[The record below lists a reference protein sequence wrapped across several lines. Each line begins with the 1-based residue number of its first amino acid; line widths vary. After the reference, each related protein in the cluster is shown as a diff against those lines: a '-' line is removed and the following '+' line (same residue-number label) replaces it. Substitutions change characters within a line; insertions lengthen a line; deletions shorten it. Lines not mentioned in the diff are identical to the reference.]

1 MVATTTIAA
10 NIHALKARI
19 AAAAQRAGR
28 DPERVRL
35 IGASSASKGVT
46 QEAVLAALDAGV
58 RDFGENYVQEAQ
70 QRIAGLGPRAAEAS
84 WHFIGHLQTNKVAAA
99 LELFDSID
107 SVDSL
112 RLAQAIS
119 RRAQRPVSILLEVN
133 VSGEGSK
140 HGFTATDAPS
150 AIEAVRHLPNIELVG
165 LMTMAP
171 EVEDSQQTRPVFRA
185 LRELAETHG
194 LPELSMGMTNDFEVA
209 VEEGATMVR
218 IGRALFAGR
227 PR

>member
-10 NIHALKARI
+10 NVEALRARI
-19 AAAAQRAGR
+19 DAAARRAGR
-28 DPERVRL
+28 DPSRVRL
-35 IGASSASKGVT
+35 VGASAMSKGVT
-46 QEAVLAALDAGV
+46 NEMVLAALDAGV

-70 QRIAGLGPRAAEAS
+70 LRIAELGSRAHEAT
-84 WHFIGHLQTNKVAAA
+84 WHFIGHLQTNKVPAA
-99 LELFDSID
+99 LALFHTIE

-112 RLAQAIS
+112 KLAQTIS
-119 RRAQRPVSILLEVN
+119 RRAEKPVRILLEVN
-133 VSGEGSK
+133 VSGEASK
-140 HGFTATDAPS
+140 HGLAS
-150 AIEAVRHLPNIELVG
+150 ADVGAAVAEIAVLPNVDLAG

-171 EVEDSQQTRPVFRA
+171 EVSNVEETRPVFRT
-185 LRELAETHG
+185 LRELAEANG
-194 LPELSMGMTNDFEVA
+194 LTELSMGMTNDFEVA

>member
-10 NIHALKARI
+10 NVETLRTRI
-19 AAAAQRAGR
+19 DAAARRAGR
-28 DPERVRL
+28 DSSRVRL
-35 IGASSASKGVT
+35 VGASAMSKGVT
-46 QEAVLAALDAGV
+46 NEMVLAALDAGV

-70 QRIAGLGPRAAEAS
+70 LRMADLGPRAGEAT
-84 WHFIGHLQTNKVAAA
+84 WHFIGHLQTNKVPAA
-99 LELFDSID
+99 LALFDTIE

-112 RLAQAIS
+112 KLAQTIS
-119 RRAQRPVSILLEVN
+119 RRAEKPVRILLEVN
-133 VSGEGSK
+133 VSGEASK
-140 HGFTATDAPS
+140 HGLAP
-150 AIEAVRHLPNIELVG
+150 ADIAAAVAEIAALTNVDLAG

-171 EVEDSQQTRPVFRA
+171 EVEDVEQTRPVFRT
-185 LRELAETHG
+185 LRQLAEASG
-194 LPELSMGMTNDFEVA
+194 LSELSMGMTNDFEVA

>member
-10 NIHALKARI
+10 NIEALRARI
-19 AAAAQRAGR
+19 AAAAGRAGR
-28 DPERVRL
+28 DAARVTL
-35 IGASSASKGVT
+35 VGASAMSKGVT
-46 QEAVLAALDAGV
+46 SEMVLAALDAGL

-70 QRIAGLGPRAAEAS
+70 LRIAELGPRASEAT
-84 WHFIGHLQTNKVAAA
+84 WHFIGHLQTNKVPAA
-99 LELFDSID
+99 LTLFDTIE

-112 RLAQAIS
+112 RLAQTIS
-119 RRAQRPVSILLEVN
+119 RRATKPVRILLEVN
-133 VSGEGSK
+133 VAGEASK
-140 HGFTATDAPS
+140 RGFEPGEVAG
-150 AIEAVRHLPNIELVG
+150 AVAQIAAMPNIDLMG

-171 EVEDSQQTRPVFRA
+171 EVKDAEETRPVFRA
-185 LRELAETHG
+185 LRQLAEANG
-194 LPELSMGMTNDFEVA
+194 LAELSMGMTNDFEVA